1 MLIAVWELKFRA
13 EPFIRQNNACGSAEW
28 MRICIRFVRIEIRAE
43 EVLE

>member
-1 MLIAVWELKFRA
+1 MFIAVWEVKFRA
-13 EPFIRQNNACGSAEW
+13 EPSLRQNNARGSAEW